1 MIDSYVTHGSLRCT
15 LGQYH
20 KNQPLFSVQF
30 KRFFYETKGSM
41 KIIKY
46 IYIYIRIIW
55 KNNILSFLEKL
66 INKWETKYNLSFNN
80 SGTIWTKVVLR
91 AFILDYNNSIYI
103 SVTSC
108 KEKKKI
114 NREWIRRRI
123 KIREIF
129 HNRWDREL
137 HRSSR
142 PSFEAN
148 S

>member
-1 MIDSYVTHGSLRCT
+1 MIDSYVTHRSLRCT

-20 KNQPLFSVQF
+20 KNQPLFSSNLNDF
-30 KRFFYETKGSM
+30 STKRRDQWKLLN
-41 KIIKY
+41 
-46 IYIYIRIIW
+46 IYIRIIW

>member
-1 MIDSYVTHGSLRCT
+1 MYEIFTYVLYSYLLFPSTLQLRYFFTC
-15 LGQYH
+15 LS
-20 KNQPLFSVQF
+20 FSSTT
-30 KRFFYETKGSM
+30 Y
-41 KIIKY
+41 IY

>member
-20 KNQPLFSVQF
+20 KNQPLFSSNLNDF
-30 KRFFYETKGSM
+30 STKRRDQWKLLN
-41 KIIKY
+41 
-46 IYIYIRIIW
+46 IYIRIIW

>member
-20 KNQPLFSVQF
+20 KNQPLFSANLNDF
-30 KRFFYETKGSM
+30 STKRRNQWKLLS
-41 KIIKY
+41 
-46 IYIYIRIIW
+46 IYIRIIW